1 MKCHCRL
8 LTVLAVYCFLLL
20 PELCVAQIDKII
32 IPAGTPA
39 DHDLQAISS
48 EQDPA
53 KKLALYQDFVQK
65 YSADPAAV
73 AYGDWQ
79 ISQAYQGSGDLVKAL
94 DFGDKALAG
103 SPKNLDILVSQ
114 ASVAQQAKD
123 NARLMQYA
131 AKGGAV
137 CNSIEK
143 QAKPEGAT
151 AEDFQK
157 QIADEK
163 AAAASSCSFLEAA
176 GFNVISSETDAK
188 ARMADIEAY
197 SEAFPDSKFQSQ
209 VSSYAM
215 YTLGPGQLNDQAR
228 LFAYGEKVL
237 AANPNSLPALLLL
250 AGATVDDP
258 KPGSLAKAV
267 TYSQKAIE
275 VAKAD
280 QPDADKPRKL
290 SAGVAH
296 SILGYAYIKENKTAA
311 SVPELKSAVELLK
324 GEDEQQYSIALY
336 RLGFAYAKL
345 SKLTEAREVLTEDA
359 KIQGPVQAMS
369 QDLLAKVNAARAKG
383 K

>member
-1 MKCHCRL
+1 MRRQGRWL
-8 LTVLAVYCFLLL
+8 ATVATLCFLFL
-20 PELCVAQIDKII
+20 PELSGAQIDKII

-48 EQDPA
+48 EPDAA

-65 YSADPAAV
+65 YSSDPAAV

-79 ISQAYQGSGDLVKAL
+79 ISQAYQASGDLAKAL

-103 SPKNLDILVSQ
+103 SPRNLDILVSQ
-114 ASVAQQAKD
+114 ASIAQQAKD
-123 NARLMQYA
+123 NTRLMQYA

-143 QAKPEGAT
+143 QTKPEGAN

-157 QIADEK
+157 QVADDK
-163 AAAASSCSFLEAA
+163 AATASSCGFLEAA
-176 GFNVISSETDAK
+176 GFNVIASETDAK
-188 ARMADIEAY
+188 TRMADIDAY
-197 SEAFPDSKFQSQ
+197 SDAFPDSRFQSQ

-258 KPGSLAKAV
+258 KPGSIAKAV

-280 QPDADKPRKL
+280 EPDADKPRKL

-296 SILGYAYIKENKTAA
+296 SILGYAYIKQNKTAA
-311 SVPELKSAVELLK
+311 AIPELKSAVGLLK
-324 GEDEQQYSIALY
+324 DQDEQQYSIALY

-345 SKLTEAREVLTEDA
+345 NKLTEAREVLTEDA
-359 KIQGPVQAMS
+359 KIQSPVQAMS

>member
-1 MKCHCRL
+1 MKRHCSMPATL
-8 LTVLAVYCFLLL
+8 VVSGFLFFSELTLA
-20 PELCVAQIDKII
+20 QTDKII
-32 IPAGTPA
+32 IPAGTPE

-48 EQDPA
+48 EQDAA
-53 KKLALYQDFVQK
+53 KKLAMYQDFVQK

-79 ISQAYQGSGDLVKAL
+79 ISQAYQSSGDLTKAL
-94 DFGDKALAG
+94 DFGDKALTG

-114 ASVAQQAKD
+114 ASIAQLAKD

-131 AKGGAV
+131 VKGGAV

-143 QAKPEGAT
+143 QTRPESVT

-157 QIADEK
+157 QIADDK
-163 AAAASSCSFLEAA
+163 AAAANSCNFLEAA
-176 GFNVISSETDAK
+176 GFNVIASETDAK
-188 ARMADIEAY
+188 TRMTDIEAY

-215 YTLGPGQLNDQAR
+215 YTLGPGQLNDQGR

-258 KPGSLAKAV
+258 KPGSVAKAV

-311 SVPELKSAVELLK
+311 SVPELKSAVELLR